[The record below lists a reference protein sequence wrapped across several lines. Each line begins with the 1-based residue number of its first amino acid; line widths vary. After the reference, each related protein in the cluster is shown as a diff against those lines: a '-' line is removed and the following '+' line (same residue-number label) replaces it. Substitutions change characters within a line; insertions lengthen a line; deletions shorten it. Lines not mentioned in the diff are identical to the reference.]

1 MKDLSCSNV
10 KKRKVIVILYLKIG
24 PNNDTLTL
32 FSANILTN
40 KNVIQVAKRIRWTKK
55 LKVSQGLI
63 Q

>member
-40 KNVIQVAKRIRWTKK
+40 KNVIQVAKRIR
-55 LKVSQGLI
+55 
-63 Q
+63 